1 MVSCW
6 ARSNWVCRWELGL
19 VALTLLNVGADS
31 FLAPAAWVPA
41 WLPRSDTTFTVW
53 TRAGLGAT
61 PMTWT
66 QSHQKLKP
74 GTAKK
79 STSITAAGASLVFVA
94 HYSLCFIG
102 ELCFYSTRDPIKLQ
116 LSIIILFS
124 LELLIKDDVL
134 LLAQSSST
142 VTKWHFL
149 YFKWKQMCPSVV

>member
-66 QSHQKLKP
+66 QCHQKLKP
-74 GTAKK
+74 GTAKI
-79 STSITAAGASLVFVA
+79 SQHHSSRCLSGVCCLLFFMFHWRAL
-94 HYSLCFIG
+94 
-102 ELCFYSTRDPIKLQ
+102 PIKLE
-116 LSIIILFS
+116 LSSIILFS
-124 LELLIKDDVL
+124 LVLLIKDEVL
-134 LLAQSSST
+134 LLTQSSST
-142 VTKWHFL
+142 VTKWYFL